1 MILKKAEIKDFDFF
15 YNIKCEE
22 DNLFW
27 CGYFTKPERGNLYAF
42 WDKNITDNSLRDIYI
57 ATIDGESV
65 GYAYIDYNSEAE
77 IEISLGVSNKMS
89 GKGYGT
95 DIIRNLVEKYKE
107 TYRYIVAYVRKDNIR
122 SQKAFFKAGFV
133 RLDETK
139 TVIDERENEL
149 ALDKWQYNEG

>member
-1 MILKKAEIKDFDFF
+1 M
-15 YNIKCEE
+15 
-22 DNLFW
+22 
-27 CGYFTKPERGNLYAF
+27 YAF

-133 RLDETK
+133 RLDEMK